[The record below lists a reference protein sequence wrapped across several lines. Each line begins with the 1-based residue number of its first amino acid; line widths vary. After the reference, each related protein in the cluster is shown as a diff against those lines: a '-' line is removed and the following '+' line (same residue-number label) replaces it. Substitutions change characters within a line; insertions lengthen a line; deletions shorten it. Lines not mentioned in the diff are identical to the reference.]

1 MNMQKIISENI
12 KKLYKKTF
20 KEEVKE
26 IYQLP
31 PSGSSRIYFRVKSA
45 DRSVIAAYNSDKKES
60 SAFLYLSDVFIK
72 NGINVPEI
80 YAEDLKTHIYLQED
94 LGDETLFNRL
104 LKVRKSNEFPEESVK
119 LYKKVVENLAEL
131 QIKVSDKVDYSIC
144 YPRKAFDRQS
154 IMWDLNYFK
163 YNFLK
168 FSDILFDEQLLED
181 DFNLFSEYLLKAD
194 CNFFL
199 YRDFQSRNIMLHN
212 DKIYFIDYQG
222 GRKGALHYDLASQLY
237 DAKANIPENIRE
249 EIKKHYLNRLRE
261 TYKIDVSGF
270 DKHYYAYVLVRIMQ
284 AMGAYGYRGFFER
297 KKHFLDSI
305 PFAIKNLSYVLDKE
319 EIPIEI
325 PELRRVLKSV
335 TDSKKLKNISGKKL
349 TIKVSSFSYK
359 KGIPEDKS
367 GNGGGFVF
375 DCRFINNPGRIEK
388 YKELCGKDREVI
400 DFLEN
405 LDEANNFFKSI
416 SQIVSAAV
424 KNYQSRGFKNL
435 AVNFGCTGGQHR
447 SVFFAEK
454 TAEYLKNNYDINV
467 ELEHTEGF

>member
-1 MNMQKIISENI
+1 MQNNISENI
-12 KKLYKKTF
+12 KNLFKKTF
-20 KEEVKE
+20 KEEIKE
-26 IYQLP
+26 MYQLP
-31 PSGSSRIYFRVKSA
+31 PSGSSRLYFRVKN
-45 DRSVIAAYNSDKKES
+45 DIRSVIAAYNSDKKENA
-60 SAFLYLSDVFIK
+60 AFLYLSDIFIK

-80 YAEDLKTHIYLQED
+80 YAEDLNNDVYLQED

-104 LKVRKSNEFPEESVK
+104 LKVRKSNEFPEELIN
-119 LYKKVVENLAEL
+119 LYKNVVEKLAEL
-131 QIKVSDKVDYSIC
+131 QIKVSKKVDYSIC
-144 YPRKAFDRQS
+144 YPRKAFDKQS

-168 FSDILFDEQLLED
+168 FTDILFDEQLLED
-181 DFNLFSEYLLKAD
+181 DFNSFSEYLLKAD

-212 DKIYFIDYQG
+212 DRIYFIDYQG

-249 EIKKHYLNRLRE
+249 EIKTHYLNRLQQA
-261 TYKIDVSGF
+261 YKIDVSDF

-305 PFAIKNLSYVLDKE
+305 PFAIKNLNSVLDKE

-335 TDSKKLKNISGKKL
+335 TNSKKLKNISGKKL

-359 KGIPEDKS
+359 KGIPEDNS

-375 DCRFINNPGRIEK
+375 DCRFINNPGRIEE
-388 YKELCGKDREVI
+388 YKELCGKDQEVI

-405 LDEANNFFKSI
+405 TDEVHHFFKSI
-416 SQIVSAAV
+416 SQIISAAV

-435 AVNFGCTGGQHR
+435 SVNFGCTGGQHR

-454 TAEYLKNNYDINV
+454 TADYLRNNYDINV